1 MESRR
6 LLPLLSLG
14 LVVATLSAS
23 SAEAQ
28 RGAIIVCN
36 DGTRVVSNNARD
48 CNRHRGVDGRAT
60 ESARRHEAD
69 RVAGAG
75 RGNGR
80 RDDRWD
86 DRRDDRDRDPRRDA
100 RDGRDARDAR
110 DANGRYDDRYGY
122 GTGNGRNQVY
132 EWSGYVDKE
141 IQIQLRGDRAVVQP
155 IGAGDQRSGRGRV
168 MGGLPRREGTLV
180 IQRLEGRG
188 DVDVIAQPS
197 SRNNYT
203 ATLRIR
209 DERGG
214 SDNYRI
220 VAYWQ
225 PSGDDRYGYDN
236 DRRWYSGN

>member
-14 LVVATLSAS
+14 FVVATISAS

-28 RGAIIVCN
+28 RRAIIVCR
-36 DGTRVVSNNARD
+36 DGTRISSDNARD
-48 CNRHRGVDGRAT
+48 CNHHRGVDGRAT
-60 ESARRHEAD
+60 EAARRHDAD
-69 RVAGAG
+69 RVAGRG

-80 RDDRWD
+80 RDDRWE
-86 DRRDDRDRDPRRDA
+86 DRRDDRDRDPRREG
-100 RDGRDARDAR
+100 RDG
-110 DANGRYDDRYGY
+110 NGRYDDDYGY
-122 GTGNGRNQVY
+122 GSRTGRNQVY

-141 IQIQLRGDRAVVQP
+141 IQIRLRGDRAVVQP
-155 IGAGDQRSGRGRV
+155 IGAGDRRSGRGRV
-168 MGGLPRREGTLV
+168 TGGLPRREGTLV

-209 DERGG
+209 DPRGG
-214 SDNYRI
+214 SDGYRI

-225 PSGDDRYGYDN
+225 PSGNDRYGYDD